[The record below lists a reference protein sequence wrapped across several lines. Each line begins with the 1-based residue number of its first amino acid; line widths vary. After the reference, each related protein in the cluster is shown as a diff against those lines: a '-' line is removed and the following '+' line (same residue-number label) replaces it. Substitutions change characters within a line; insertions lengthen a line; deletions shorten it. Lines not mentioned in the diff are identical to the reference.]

1 MLYRVVKDGAF
12 RLVFDDFSV
21 ERQNDH
27 MLGNRVAKVGEGNLK
42 RFFDGKMYREFELVT
57 AR

>member
-1 MLYRVVKDGAF
+1 MKDGAF